1 MRKTT
6 ETKNVK
12 NNCGKSSESKSCGK
26 SSNGAKNC
34 GKNTKNC
41 K

>member
-1 MRKTT
+1 MRKTN
-6 ETKNVK
+6 ENKAVK
-12 NNCGKSSESKSCGK
+12 NCGKNSESKSCSNSK
-26 SSNGAKNC
+26 NGAKSC

>member
-1 MRKTT
+1 MRKTNENKQT
-6 ETKNVK
+6 ESTKNCGRNSESKNVK
-12 NNCGKSSESKSCGK
+12 NSGKS
-26 SSNGAKNC
+26 C